1 MRIMKQNNA
10 KIDITKN
17 KPYNITCN
25 SSEFL
30 NTTSNLFKR
39 TTTRHK

>member
-30 NTTSNLFKR
+30 STTSNLFKQV
-39 TTTRHK
+39 TSKHK